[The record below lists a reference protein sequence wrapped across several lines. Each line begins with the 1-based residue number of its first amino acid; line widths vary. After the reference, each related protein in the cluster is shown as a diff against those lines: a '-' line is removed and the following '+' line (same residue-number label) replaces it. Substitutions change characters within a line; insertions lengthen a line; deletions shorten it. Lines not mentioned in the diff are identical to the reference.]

1 MRAVYMRLDSLLLLV
16 MPLLLPLRLS
26 THLTE
31 AAAVN
36 GGGDG
41 GGVRVDINAAVDK
54 EVAPVGVVKTDL
66 LSLEQEIG
74 GNPAAAAEQ
83 GAAARKARSFL
94 LSLGAGPAW
103 LGGSLGY
110 GFAGYGGYGYPG
122 YGYGGYNYNPY
133 YSGYGSGYYPGVFG
147 YQKIIIG

>member
-1 MRAVYMRLDSLLLLV
+1 MRAVYMRLNSLLLLV
-16 MPLLLPLRLS
+16 MPLLFPLRLS

-36 GGGDG
+36 G

-74 GNPAAAAEQ
+74 GNPAAATEQ

-94 LSLGAGPAW
+94 ISLGAGPAW

-122 YGYGGYNYNPY
+122 YGYGGYNYPY
-133 YSGYGSGYYPGVFG
+133 YSGYGFGYYPGVFG

>member
-16 MPLLLPLRLS
+16 MPLLLPLRLG

-36 GGGDG
+36 DGGDG
-41 GGVRVDINAAVDK
+41 GGVGIDINAAVDK

-74 GNPAAAAEQ
+74 GNPEQ
-83 GAAARKARSFL
+83 VAAARKARSFL

-122 YGYGGYNYNPY
+122 YGYGYNYPY

>member
-1 MRAVYMRLDSLLLLV
+1 MRAVYMRLNSLLLLV

-122 YGYGGYNYNPY
+122 YGYGGYNYPY